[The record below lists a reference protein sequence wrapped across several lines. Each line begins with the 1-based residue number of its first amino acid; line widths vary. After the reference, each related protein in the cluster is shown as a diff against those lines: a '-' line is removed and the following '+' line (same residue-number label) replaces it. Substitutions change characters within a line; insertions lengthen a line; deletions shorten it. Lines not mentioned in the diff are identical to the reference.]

1 MTNEENLE
9 YIEYI
14 NKLKSCGL
22 PNADDAMQRFES
34 TRRQNEEIFARLIT
48 GERIYTK
55 RKNIIGFCHCE
66 MHKGSISKALYKI
79 HDCGGKGCF
88 YFERTNP
95 EYWAMIDSIAA
106 AKKRKKE
113 TAKKLKQQA
122 EQSDLELKM
131 SAQNISD
138 KLGHFIRITS
148 VKKED
153 GKMKYIIYY
162 ISEWEFDD
170 RIRFLDLADAFGYTM
185 NAKAQLRHAKAPDG
199 SYAVISGHSR
209 REVFA

>member
-1 MTNEENLE
+1 
-9 YIEYI
+9 
-14 NKLKSCGL
+14 
-22 PNADDAMQRFES
+22 
-34 TRRQNEEIFARLIT
+34 
-48 GERIYTK
+48 
-55 RKNIIGFCHCE
+55 
-66 MHKGSISKALYKI
+66 
-79 HDCGGKGCF
+79 
-88 YFERTNP
+88 
-95 EYWAMIDSIAA
+95 
-106 AKKRKKE
+106 
-113 TAKKLKQQA
+113 
-122 EQSDLELKM
+122 M

-148 VKKED
+148 VKKEAS
-153 GKMKYIIYY
+153 KKKYIIYY